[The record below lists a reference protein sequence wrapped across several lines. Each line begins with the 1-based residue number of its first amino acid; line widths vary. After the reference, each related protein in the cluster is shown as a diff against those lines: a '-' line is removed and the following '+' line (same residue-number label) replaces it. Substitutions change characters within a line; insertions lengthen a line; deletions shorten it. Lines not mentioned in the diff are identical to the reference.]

1 MLQAVSL
8 SCQRGGRY
16 LFKDVSFHLQPGAWL
31 RVAGDNGSGK
41 TSLLRLITGLSPTE
55 DGQVLWNHQ
64 PLQADRAAFH
74 QNLLYLGHHNA
85 VKEDLTPL
93 ENLQFA
99 ARLCQQP
106 ITPNTALMA
115 LQRMGLKSRAHVL
128 VRHLSAG
135 QQRRV
140 LLARLLTQQA
150 KLWVLD
156 EPFTALDVS
165 AVALLTQLLQDHLAL
180 GGIAVLTSHQA
191 LQLPAGQEVML

>member
-1 MLQAVSL
+1 MLQAVNL

-16 LFKDVSFHLQPGAWL
+16 LFKDVSFHLQPGDWL
-31 RVAGDNGSGK
+31 RVGGNNGSGK

-55 DGQVLWNHQ
+55 HGQVLWNQ
-64 PLQADRAAFH
+64 KPLKADRTAFH
-74 QNLLYLGHHNA
+74 QNLLYLGHLIA
-85 VKEDLTPL
+85 VKDDLTPL
-93 ENLQFA
+93 ENLRFA

-106 ITPNTALMA
+106 ITPDTALLA
-115 LQRMGLKSRAHVL
+115 LQRMSLKSHAHVL

-156 EPFTALDVS
+156 EPLTALDVS

-191 LQLPAGQEVML
+191 LQLPASQEVML

>member
-55 DGQVLWNHQ
+55 DGQVLWNQ
-64 PLQADRAAFH
+64 LPLQAGRAAFH

-85 VKEDLTPL
+85 VKDDLTPL

-106 ITPNTALMA
+106 ITPNTALLA

-180 GGIAVLTSHQA
+180 GGMAVLTSHQA

>member
-1 MLQAVSL
+1 
-8 SCQRGGRY
+8 
-16 LFKDVSFHLQPGAWL
+16 
-31 RVAGDNGSGK
+31 
-41 TSLLRLITGLSPTE
+41 
-55 DGQVLWNHQ
+55 
-64 PLQADRAAFH
+64 
-74 QNLLYLGHHNA
+74 
-85 VKEDLTPL
+85 
-93 ENLQFA
+93 
-99 ARLCQQP
+99 
-106 ITPNTALMA
+106 

-180 GGIAVLTSHQA
+180 GGMAVLTSHQA
-191 LQLPAGQEVML
+191 LQLPDSQEVML